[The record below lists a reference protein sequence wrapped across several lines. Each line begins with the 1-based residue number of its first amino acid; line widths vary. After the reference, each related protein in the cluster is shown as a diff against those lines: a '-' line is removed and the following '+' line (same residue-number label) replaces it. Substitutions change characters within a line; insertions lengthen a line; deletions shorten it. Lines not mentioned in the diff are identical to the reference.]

1 MQENFCVY
9 KNIKELGFMEM
20 PAKIIIVQEVYHHS
34 CNPYNRNRILYKA
47 HFLEN
52 QQLFY
57 LWDDEYDYKNNKWY
71 SKQYERFL
79 INGNEIKTTENKVI
93 INLLYSIYNKNFIK
107 DKESIIRFQLAWN
120 LIQ

>member
-1 MQENFCVY
+1 MQEDY
-9 KNIKELGFMEM
+9 KIKNINLFNHMS
-20 PAKIIIVQEVYHHS
+20 AKIIMVPEVYTHS
-34 CNPYNRNRILYKA
+34 CNPSDRNRILYKA
-47 HFLEN
+47 FFLEN

-57 LWDDEYDYKNNKWY
+57 LYEDDYDWVNKKWY

-79 INGNEIKTTENKVI
+79 INGNEIKTTENKVL

-107 DKESIIRFQLAWN
+107 DKDKIIKFQLAWN